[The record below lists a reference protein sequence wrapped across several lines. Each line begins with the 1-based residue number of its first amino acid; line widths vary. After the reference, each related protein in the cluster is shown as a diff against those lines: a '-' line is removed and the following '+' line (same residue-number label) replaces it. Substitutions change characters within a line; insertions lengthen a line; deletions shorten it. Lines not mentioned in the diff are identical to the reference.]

1 MVDKPTIIL
10 LSGTPA
16 SGKDTVTE
24 KLHQINTSVELF
36 KKHKF
41 GVGGKKDNTYIG
53 MAKVQV
59 TTLLD
64 SDLHFQMKR
73 RGLKF
78 TDAIRLGSIKM
89 MQMEDGGGDK
99 AMNENIN
106 KSKIRA
112 KSENNLLDIKLND
125 YNYL

>member
-1 MVDKPTIIL
+1 MHFESII
-10 LSGTPA
+10 
-16 SGKDTVTE
+16 
-24 KLHQINTSVELF
+24 
-36 KKHKF
+36 
-41 GVGGKKDNTYIG
+41 KKDNTYIG

-106 KSKIRA
+106 KHRDELSRIWKSLGSQSSQINEIR
-112 KSENNLLDIKLND
+112 KEKKK
-125 YNYL
+125 

>member
-1 MVDKPTIIL
+1 LHFESII
-10 LSGTPA
+10 
-16 SGKDTVTE
+16 
-24 KLHQINTSVELF
+24 
-36 KKHKF
+36 
-41 GVGGKKDNTYIG
+41 KKDNTYIG

-106 KSKIRA
+106 KHRDELSRIWKSLGSQSSQIDEIR
-112 KSENNLLDIKLND
+112 KEKKK
-125 YNYL
+125 